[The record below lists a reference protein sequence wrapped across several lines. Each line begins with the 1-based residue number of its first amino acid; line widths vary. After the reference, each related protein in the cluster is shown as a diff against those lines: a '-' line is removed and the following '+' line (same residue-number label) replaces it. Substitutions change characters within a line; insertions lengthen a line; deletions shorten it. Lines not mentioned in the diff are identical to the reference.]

1 MTNVALVT
9 GANGAIGLAIAT
21 GIARLPDWE
30 VVVVCRDE
38 TKAKACVE
46 RVEKATR
53 SGRVRHATADLSR
66 RGAIRELGARFSGPL
81 HALVNNAA
89 IAPRKRS
96 ETPDGI
102 ELQLATNVLGYVW
115 LTEALLPAL
124 EAAGSARVVNVAS
137 YWAGDLEVDDL
148 EFRRRR
154 YDNDTAYRQSK
165 QANRMLTCAWAERLS
180 KQKISVNSCHPGD
193 VRSTLS
199 QDLGFGGS
207 QTPEQGARTPV
218 WLATSSSVEGETGG
232 YYADESRKSDPFA
245 ADRAAISAL
254 DRLCA
259 GY

>member
-1 MTNVALVT
+1 MTKVALVT

-21 GIARLPDWE
+21 AIARLVDWE

-38 TKAKACVE
+38 TKARTSVE
-46 RVEKATR
+46 RVKKASR
-53 SGRVRHATADLSR
+53 SERVRYQIADLSR
-66 RGAIRELGARFSGPL
+66 RGSIRDLGARFSGPL

-89 IAPRKRS
+89 IAPRKRT

-124 EAAGSARVVNVAS
+124 EAASSARVVNVAS
-137 YWAGDLEVDDL
+137 YWAGDLELDDL

-165 QANRMLTCAWAERLS
+165 QANRMLTLAWAERLS
-180 KQKISVNSCHPGD
+180 RQKIAVNSCHPGD

-218 WLATSSSVEGETGG
+218 WLATSAAVEGETGG
-232 YYADESRKSDPFA
+232 YYADETRRADPFT
-245 ADRAAISAL
+245 L
-254 DRLCA
+254 DRDAVAALERVCA

>member
-1 MTNVALVT
+1 MTKVALVT

-21 GIARLPDWE
+21 AIAKLVDWE

-38 TKAKACVE
+38 TKAKTCVE
-46 RVEKATR
+46 RVKKATR
-53 SGRVRHATADLSR
+53 NERVRYQIADLSR
-66 RGAIRELGARFSGPL
+66 RGPIRDLGARFSGPL

-89 IAPRKRS
+89 IAPRKRT

-102 ELQLATNVLGYVW
+102 ELQLATNVLGYLW

-124 EAAGSARVVNVAS
+124 EAAESARVVNVAS
-137 YWAGDLEVDDL
+137 YWAGDLELDDL

-165 QANRMLTCAWAERLS
+165 QANRMLTRAWAERLS
-180 KQKISVNSCHPGD
+180 RQKITVNSCHPGD

-218 WLATSSSVEGETGG
+218 WLATSGEVEGETGG
-232 YYADESRKSDPFA
+232 YYADEARRADPFA
-245 ADRAAISAL
+245 TDRDAVAAL
-254 DRLCA
+254 DRACA